1 MYMQSLKYR
10 FMVDIKYC
18 LIFFI
23 FRRLVMENSYAPD
36 SYIDSVSNRYFL
48 YSLHV
53 HLCMNNLCL
62 HVFTIR

>member
-1 MYMQSLKYR
+1 MQSLKYR
-10 FMVDIKYC
+10 FMVDIIYC

-36 SYIDSVSNRYFL
+36 SYIDSVSNRYFCI
-48 YSLHV
+48 HV
-53 HLCMNNLCL
+53 HLCMNILCL